1 MYETYE
7 NGAIH
12 AFSPVKN
19 GKINKPANSEAKRA
33 VEEAITFRG
42 QGKGSIYFYNPET
55 AASAWIF
62 DQQTTVEIWN
72 HVFAK

>member
-1 MYETYE
+1 MD
-7 NGAIH
+7 
-12 AFSPVKN
+12 
-19 GKINKPANSEAKRA
+19 SEAKRA

-62 DQQTTVEIWN
+62 DQQTTVKIGN